1 MISHSDRPGPGRA
14 SPTGPYQSM
23 RRSIRR
29 SRLWK
34 GIHRR
39 FITRARTAAPISCIG
54 PLAGGSAPSASPGG
68 QVPMQR
74 RLLGLL
80 AFLLVAV
87 PAAAE
92 AFPLPEVR
100 RDVQVQG
107 TPVTIVAHP
116 QVTLGVGWGGVSAQ
130 VVADVD
136 LGDLQSKLP
145 AILAAT
151 SRNARCGERASV
163 SDATSKPAPPA
174 VALTGRVHYEQW
186 ACSPMGLPRLEE
198 GHLRLERK
206 KEPTRIASTTARVCL
221 DLTPRIEANKLLL
234 DARTRCIEP
243 EGTAGQVVDRLHL
256 ERTLEQLADK
266 ALDQALSQ
274 EDLTAMLPD
283 DLRPYHPDF
292 TEARF
297 TRQDD
302 GSLGLHLEGTLT
314 AGAADL
320 AALARRAIGG

>member
-1 MISHSDRPGPGRA
+1 
-14 SPTGPYQSM
+14 M
-23 RRSIRR
+23 R
-29 SRLWK
+29 WK

-39 FITRARTAAPISCIG
+39 FIMRARTAVPISCIG
-54 PLAGGSAPSASPGG
+54 PLAGGRTPSAGPGG

-87 PAAAE
+87 PVAAE

-100 RDVQVQG
+100 RDVLVQG

-116 QVTLGVGWGGVSAQ
+116 QVTLGVGWSGVSAQ

-136 LGDLQSKLP
+136 LGDLQRKLP

-151 SRNARCGERASV
+151 SRNDRCGERASV

-174 VALTGRVHYEQW
+174 VALTGRVRYEQW
-186 ACSPMGLPRLEE
+186 ACPAED
-198 GHLRLERK
+198 GHLRLEGR
-206 KEPTRIASTTARVCL
+206 KEPTRIAGTTARVCL
-221 DLTPRIEANKLLL
+221 DLTPRILANRLLL

-243 EGTAGQVVDRLHL
+243 EGATGRIVDRLHL

-292 TEARF
+292 TDARF